1 MSRMFVYNFVSC
13 LSFEEICVIEEI
25 FHLRLNA
32 KVFKNNCK
40 RNRVML
46 DWRIRNDKILDAFV

>member
-25 FHLRLNA
+25 FHLNA

-46 DWRIRNDKILDAFV
+46 DWNLMEDKK